1 MSKKKLGKTERDPYF
16 PCYYI
21 DVRNDI
27 MLLCIDIFKC

>member
-1 MSKKKLGKTERDPYF
+1 MSKKKLGKMERDPYF